1 MKNECDIVQDLLF
14 SYKDGCL
21 KQGSKEFVEKHLK
34 KCEKCAKIY
43 AEMNKEDEELN
54 TTDKEIDYLKKIKKK
69 MKKKTKIIIAIS
81 IILII
86 LVTLNIAVFINYDK
100 YTSEMKIFLEDSIT
114 DEERAE
120 IENVIKETDKN
131 AEITYKSKEDALN
144 DMKERFQNKK
154 DLLAGYEGENNIFPA
169 YYEVNS
175 NKKAIEEIEA
185 KLIKNEKIKN
195 ISSSKGVNPYEL
207 FFMQYIYVPLTGK
220 NK

>member
-34 KCEKCAKIY
+34 KCENCAKVY
-43 AEMNKEDEELN
+43 SEMNNEEEQSDI
-54 TTDKEIDYLKKIKKK
+54 TKDEIDYLKKIKKK

-81 IILII
+81 IILSI
-86 LVTLNIAVFINYDK
+86 LIVFNIAIFVNYNK
-100 YTSEMKIFLEDSIT
+100 YVSEMTIYLEDSIT
-114 DEERAE
+114 VEERQK
-120 IENVIKETDKN
+120 IENTIKEVDKN

-144 DMKERFQNKK
+144 NMKEKFADKSE
-154 DLLAGYEGENNIFPA
+154 LLAGYEDNNIFPA

-175 NKKAIEEIEA
+175 NKKAIEEMDA
-185 KLIKNEKIKN
+185 KLSTNKKIKH
-195 ISSSKGVNPYEL
+195 ISSRKGGNPYEL
-207 FFMQYIYVPLTGK
+207 FFMQYIYIPLTGK

>member
-34 KCEKCAKIY
+34 KCDECAKIY
-43 AEMNKEDEELN
+43 AEMNNEDDEIN
-54 TTDKEIDYLKKIKKK
+54 TTNNEIDYLKKIKKK

-81 IILII
+81 IVLII
-86 LVTLNIAVFINYDK
+86 LIVFNIAVFVNYDK
-100 YTSEMKIFLEDSIT
+100 YVSEMTIYLEDSIT

-120 IENVIKETDKN
+120 IENVIEETDKN

-144 DMKERFQNKK
+144 NMKERFPDNPEI
-154 DLLAGYEGENNIFPA
+154 LAGYEGQNNIFPA

-185 KLIKNEKIKN
+185 KLINNEKIKN

-207 FFMQYIYVPLTGK
+207 FFMQYVYVPLTGK

>member
-34 KCEKCAKIY
+34 KCDECAKIY
-43 AEMNKEDEELN
+43 AEMSKEEEELN
-54 TTDKEIDYLKKIKKK
+54 TTNNEIDYLKKIKKK

-81 IILII
+81 IVLII
-86 LVTLNIAVFINYDK
+86 LIVFNIAVFVNYDK
-100 YTSEMKIFLEDSIT
+100 YVSEMTIYLEDSIT

-120 IENVIKETDKN
+120 IENIIKGTDKN

-144 DMKERFQNKK
+144 NMKERFQDKTE
-154 DLLAGYEGENNIFPA
+154 LLAGYEGENNIFPA

-185 KLIKNEKIKN
+185 KLINNEKIKSIN
-195 ISSSKGVNPYEL
+195 TRTDENPYV
-207 FFMQYIYVPLTGK
+207 FFFFSKIYVPLTEK

>member
-34 KCEKCAKIY
+34 KCDECAKVY
-43 AEMNKEDEELN
+43 AEMNNEEEQS
-54 TTDKEIDYLKKIKKK
+54 DIPKDEIDYLKKIKKK

-81 IILII
+81 IVLIILII
-86 LVTLNIAVFINYDK
+86 LNIAVFINYDK
-100 YTSEMKIFLEDSIT
+100 YISEMTIFLEDSIT

-120 IENVIKETDKN
+120 IENAIKETDKN

-144 DMKERFQNKK
+144 DLKEQKPDVFS
-154 DLLAGYEGENNIFPA
+154 GYEGENNIFPA

-175 NKKAIEEIEA
+175 NKKAIEELEG
-185 KLIKNEKIKN
+185 KLCTNKKIKH
-195 ISSSKGVNPYEL
+195 ISSRKGGNPYEL
-207 FFMQYIYVPLTGK
+207 FFLQWIYAPLTGK

>member
-34 KCEKCAKIY
+34 KCENCAKVY
-43 AEMNKEDEELN
+43 SEMNNEEEQSDI
-54 TTDKEIDYLKKIKKK
+54 TKDEIDYLKKIKKK

-81 IILII
+81 IILSI
-86 LVTLNIAVFINYDK
+86 LIVFNIAIFVNYNK
-100 YTSEMKIFLEDSIT
+100 YVSEMTIYLEDSIT
-114 DEERAE
+114 VEERQK
-120 IENVIKETDKN
+120 IENTIKEVDKN

-144 DMKERFQNKK
+144 NMKEKFADKSE
-154 DLLAGYEGENNIFPA
+154 LLAGYEDNNIFPA

-175 NKKAIEEIEA
+175 NKKAIEEMDA
-185 KLIKNEKIKN
+185 KPSTNKKIKH
-195 ISSSKGVNPYEL
+195 ISSRKGGNPYEL
-207 FFMQYIYVPLTGK
+207 FFMQYIYIPLTGK

>member
-34 KCEKCAKIY
+34 KCENCAKVY
-43 AEMNKEDEELN
+43 SEMNNEEEQF
-54 TTDKEIDYLKKIKKK
+54 DIQKDEIDYLKKIKKK

-81 IILII
+81 IVLII
-86 LVTLNIAVFINYDK
+86 LIVFNIAVFVNYDK
-100 YTSEMKIFLEDSIT
+100 YISEMTIFLEDSIT

-120 IENVIKETDKN
+120 LENVIKQTDKN

-144 DMKERFQNKK
+144 ELKEQNP
-154 DLLAGYEGENNIFPA
+154 DVFSGYEGENNIFPA

-175 NKKAIEEIEA
+175 NKKAIEEIDA
-185 KLIKNEKIKN
+185 KLSTNKKIKH
-195 ISSSKGVNPYEL
+195 ISSRKGGNPYEL
-207 FFMQYIYVPLTGK
+207 FFMQYVYVPLTGK

>member
-21 KQGSKEFVEKHLK
+21 KQCSKEFVEKHLK
-34 KCEKCAKIY
+34 KCDECAKIY
-43 AEMNKEDEELN
+43 AEMSKEEEELN
-54 TTDKEIDYLKKIKKK
+54 TTNNEIDYLKKIKKK

-81 IILII
+81 IVLII
-86 LVTLNIAVFINYDK
+86 LIVFNIAVFVNYDK
-100 YTSEMKIFLEDSIT
+100 YVSEMTIYLEDSIT

-120 IENVIKETDKN
+120 IENIIKGTDKN

-144 DMKERFQNKK
+144 NMKERFQDKTE
-154 DLLAGYEGENNIFPA
+154 LLAGYEGENNIFPA

-185 KLIKNEKIKN
+185 KLINNEKIKSIN
-195 ISSSKGVNPYEL
+195 TRTDENPYV
-207 FFMQYIYVPLTGK
+207 FFFFSKIYVPLTEK

>member
-34 KCEKCAKIY
+34 KCENCAKVY
-43 AEMNKEDEELN
+43 SEMNNEEEQS
-54 TTDKEIDYLKKIKKK
+54 DIPKDEIDYLKKIKKK

-81 IILII
+81 VILII
-86 LVTLNIAVFINYDK
+86 FIILNIAVFINYDK
-100 YTSEMKIFLEDSIT
+100 YISEMTIFLEDSIT
-114 DEERAE
+114 DEERTE

-144 DMKERFQNKK
+144 NIKQQFADRQ
-154 DLLAGYEGENNIFPA
+154 DLLAGYEENNIFPA

-185 KLIKNEKIKN
+185 KLNTNKKIKH
-195 ISSSKGVNPYEL
+195 ISIRKGGNPYEL

>member
-34 KCEKCAKIY
+34 KCENCAKVY
-43 AEMNKEDEELN
+43 SEMNNEEEQS
-54 TTDKEIDYLKKIKKK
+54 DISKDEIDYLKKIKKK

-81 IILII
+81 IILSI
-86 LVTLNIAVFINYDK
+86 LIVFNIAIFVNYNK
-100 YTSEMKIFLEDSIT
+100 YVSEMKIYLEDSIT
-114 DEERAE
+114 VEERQK
-120 IENVIKETDKN
+120 IENTIKEVDKN

-144 DMKERFQNKK
+144 NMKEKFADKSE
-154 DLLAGYEGENNIFPA
+154 LLAGYEDNNIFPA

-185 KLIKNEKIKN
+185 KLINNEKIKS

-207 FFMQYIYVPLTGK
+207 FFMQYIYIPLTGK

>member
-34 KCEKCAKIY
+34 KCDECAKVY
-43 AEMNKEDEELN
+43 SEMNNEDEELN

-81 IILII
+81 VILIILII
-86 LVTLNIAVFINYDK
+86 LNIAVFINYDK
-100 YTSEMKIFLEDSIT
+100 YISEMTIFLEDSIT

-144 DMKERFQNKK
+144 NMKQQFADRQ
-154 DLLAGYEGENNIFPA
+154 DLLTGYEGENNIFPA

-185 KLIKNEKIKN
+185 KLINNEKIKSIN
-195 ISSSKGVNPYEL
+195 TRTDENPYV
-207 FFMQYIYVPLTGK
+207 FFFFSKIYAPLTG
-220 NK
+220 NNN